1 MKQKR
6 SKLIPMHILN
16 KRGDMWLSW
25 VLLVAF
31 SVVLGTVTSIWL
43 QGVAEDTTDN
53 VEDTVE
59 VSDVCDAVAVSIDFV
74 CQYAASP
81 KDLNMNITN
90 RKDLKIDK
98 FMARL
103 YNGNDFKSTTEVHVA
118 LKPQAQKNITVN
130 TSSTVIDYV
139 EFVPLRVN
147 TVKNKTII
155 CTDQLAKATVRS
167 C

>member
-1 MKQKR
+1 MNKHMIQTKR
-6 SKLIPMHILN
+6 V
-16 KRGDMWLSW
+16 DMWLSW

-31 SVVLGTVTSIWL
+31 SVVLGTLTSIWL
-43 QGVAEDTTDN
+43 QGVAKDTTEKAEDN
-53 VEDTVE
+53 VE
-59 VSDVCDAVAVSIDFV
+59 VSDVCDSIAVSIDFV

-103 YNGNDFKSTTEVHVA
+103 YNGSDFKSTTNINVA

-130 TSSTVIDYV
+130 TSSTTIDYV
-139 EFVPLRVN
+139 ELVPIRVN
-147 TVKNKTII
+147 TLKNKSII
-155 CTDQLAKATVRS
+155 CTNALAKASVST